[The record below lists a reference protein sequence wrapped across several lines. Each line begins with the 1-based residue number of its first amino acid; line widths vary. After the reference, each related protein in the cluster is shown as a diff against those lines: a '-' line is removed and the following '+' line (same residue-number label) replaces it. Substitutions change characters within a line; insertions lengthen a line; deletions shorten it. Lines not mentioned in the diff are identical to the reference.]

1 MTRTRNHTRK
11 KANAVFFSAI
21 MVLSMF
27 AVGFAGFAG
36 TAAAEDAEATYVPAN
51 PWQGQDVIV
60 FGDDIDTAEDAEYD
74 LRRVTDSNGAV
85 TSSSFVE
92 ELNSERATEAQANY
106 TNTRA
111 DGDPVNE
118 DDWIV
123 VIDTSDLDAGDYF
136 IRGGEL
142 PRNPNMEDTFEVRIQ
157 SLDAEFDDD
166 TVSDTGGDSMT
177 DLDVSSNRGTYSLN
191 VSADGDLDN
200 EELFEILTGLDFD
213 DESPS
218 GVDFSDVENQDV
230 DSDDTYGDFN
240 VFIYN
245 DGQDSSDLDAD
256 EKVGMYRISDTEA
269 EVDFAGIDGGDYEF
283 LFEVT
288 DTEATSTA
296 NITVDDVDDAALSF
310 VDSTVD
316 VAQGGV
322 ASITVEANDA
332 ADSGLL
338 VIGEIDDY
346 GYQLNVTIEEFND
359 DDRITI
365 YFNTF
370 AAGTSGDEDGYE
382 TPLQSIVWVDEDDE
396 DEGAEIDYSETE
408 EHEDSENLEFI
419 LSAGDYDMSVVALGD
434 FDDAVDD
441 PDDVGSLLI
450 DEREAPAMSIWTA
463 SDDTVDDIDDVDDV
477 LAGVAGGNVTE
488 RDLVAQ
494 DDWIIHELGANTGL
508 DGVFHY
514 IDRTSGVT
522 IDDLIDSSGD
532 ADTSLF
538 AAKNNDDDENQRAAR
553 LRIRETRDSAGP
565 NVDRRVLTDLSDVET
580 IIQEGESAVFL
591 AVNTDGWNQGD
602 SPFNDEDRPVLDDEE
617 DYEFN
622 TNFRIEDNWLLE
634 FDVDDDE
641 DLIDLF
647 ETAESTYDVEERTGA
662 FVSDPY
668 NVTATED
675 VQIVATTNVAPGT
688 ELTIRARSSGDTR
701 PSFIKSQTDLV
712 VSQDEDVT
720 GTFDF
725 SDTNVG
731 DTFDLTLRPTNQFPD
746 DVEADGNV
754 VDAVDD
760 DTPTPTPEDTPT
772 PTPDEE
778 TPTPTPDEETP
789 TPDEETPEPTDDDT
803 PGFGAVVALV
813 ALVAAALLATR
824 RRP

>member
-1 MTRTRNHTRK
+1 MST
-11 KANAVFFSAI
+11 
-21 MVLSMF
+21 MF

-92 ELNSERATEAQANY
+92 ELNSEQATEAQANY
-106 TNTRA
+106 ANTRA
-111 DGDPVNE
+111 DGDPVNEDVNE

-230 DSDDTYGDFN
+230 DPDDTYGDFN

-538 AAKNNDDDENQRAAR
+538 AAKNNDDDENRRAAR

-789 TPDEETPEPTDDDT
+789 TPDEETPAPPDDDT